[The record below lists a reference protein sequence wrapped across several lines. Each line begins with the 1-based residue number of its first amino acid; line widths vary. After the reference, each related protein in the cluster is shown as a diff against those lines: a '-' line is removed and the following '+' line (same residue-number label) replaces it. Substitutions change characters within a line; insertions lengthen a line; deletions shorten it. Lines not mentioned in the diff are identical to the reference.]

1 MFSKYKIILAFFVV
15 NMLAACGGGDSGS
28 SSTPAPYVAPA
39 TYGAFVVNVANQG
52 GTYVGY
58 NGSYITSNRTSQ
70 ASANSDAIVGCQ
82 TLAKTTNCLVALEFG
97 QNQCGSIAR
106 SYVANTGV
114 YGTGSGSS
122 GSIAEASAISAC
134 IKNGGSNCSIPTC
147 ELGTGS
153 CTSGKKLTLC
163 NGSGSTV
170 LFALPN
176 GTGTS
181 SYLNGED
188 LSGTVDSNESK

>member
-1 MFSKYKIILAFFVV
+1 MPNLKIVLITCVASL
-15 NMLAACGGGDSGS
+15 LAACGGGDSGS

-70 ASANSDAIVGCQ
+70 AAANSDAITGCQ
-82 TLAKTTNCLVALEFG
+82 TIAKTTNCIVALEFG
-97 QNQCGSIAR
+97 QNQCGSLAR
-106 SYVANTGV
+106 SFITNTGI

-147 ELGTGS
+147 EVGTGS
-153 CTSGKKLTLC
+153 CSSARNLTLC
-163 NGSGSTV
+163 NGSGSTAF
-170 LFALPN
+170 FALPN
-176 GTGTS
+176 GAS
-181 SYLNGED
+181 SSVSLSGED
-188 LSGTVDSNESK
+188 LSGAIDANESK